1 MIFNNVSVFP
11 MKLIKGGKLAP
22 IWLPSV
28 SDKIYKVFEQ
38 FTTTRLLPIPLSKT
52 THAKITKATFSL
64 QG

>member
-1 MIFNNVSVFP
+1 

-28 SDKIYKVFEQ
+28 SDKIYKIFEQ